1 MKYVNKPYV
10 KKGKLYLGSGKKQ
23 RRRFIP
29 LLGIAAKLL
38 PVLSTALSLL
48 GKGKKKGGEEEG
60 NLEEG

>member
-23 RRRFIP
+23 RRFIP

-38 PVLSTALSLL
+38 PVPSTALSLL
-48 GKGKKKGGEEEG
+48 GKGKKKRGEEEG